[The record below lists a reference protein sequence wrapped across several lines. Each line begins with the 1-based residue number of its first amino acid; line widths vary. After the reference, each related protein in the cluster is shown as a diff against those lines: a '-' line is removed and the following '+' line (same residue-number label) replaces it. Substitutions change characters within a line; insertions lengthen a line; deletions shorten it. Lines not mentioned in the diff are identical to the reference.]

1 MKNILMI
8 KKTKTGQ
15 FVTFERQKIN
25 NRVLHDLKNRST
37 IGIPF
42 YILLA
47 LIVVFAANLHER
59 HLFFSMFFLLSM
71 GGICLFRLIHLA
83 VSRKM
88 GERYETLNKNIFF
101 TSVIVTALIWGLAYA
116 LIMLQEGEYI
126 AQMLMAVCVC
136 GLCAGG
142 VVAFIPHRWLSI
154 YFNVS
159 ILMPATITILVNGLN
174 IPLAVMIFL
183 FSVYMVLIA
192 HRGNREYWNAL
203 ENEYLL
209 EIKSRE
215 MELLSNTDVLTGL
228 YNRRYFDEA
237 FDRELKRSG
246 RNNNLLS
253 VILMDIDRF
262 KKINDTFGHQV
273 GDEYLKKTAA
283 ILTSVFKRDY
293 DIVARYGGEEFIVLL
308 PGINA
313 GHARELAEKVKQK
326 IESMILDHQGKK
338 IGTTISSGI
347 MCCVPKLDTRSDSI
361 ISCADKALY
370 MAKQGGRNRVAV
382 FTSTSGSNE
391 TS

>member
-1 MKNILMI
+1 M
-8 KKTKTGQ
+8 
-15 FVTFERQKIN
+15 
-25 NRVLHDLKNRST
+25 
-37 IGIPF
+37 
-42 YILLA
+42 
-47 LIVVFAANLHER
+47 
-59 HLFFSMFFLLSM
+59 
-71 GGICLFRLIHLA
+71 GICLFRLIHLKI
-83 VSRKM
+83 SPKM

-101 TSVIVTALIWGLAYA
+101 ASVIVTALIWGVAYA

-126 AQMLMAVCVC
+126 AQMLIAVCIC

-154 YFNVS
+154 YFNAS
-159 ILMPATITILVNGLN
+159 ILMPAIITMLANRLN
-174 IPLAVMIFL
+174 TPLAVMIFL

-192 HRGNREYWNAL
+192 YRGNREYWNAL

-237 FDRELKRSG
+237 LDRELKRSG
-246 RNNNLLS
+246 RDNSQIS
-253 VILMDIDRF
+253 VILLDIDRF
-262 KKINDTFGHQV
+262 KKINDTFGHQI

-283 ILTSVFKRDY
+283 TLTSVFKRDY

-313 GHARELAEKVKQK
+313 DHARQLAEKVKQK
-326 IESMILDHQGKK
+326 IESMILDHQGKNV
-338 IGTTISSGI
+338 GTTISSGI
-347 MCCVPKLDTRSDSI
+347 ICCVPNLNTRSDSI
-361 ISCADKALY
+361 ISGADKALY

-382 FTSTSGSNE
+382 FTSSSDSNE
-391 TS
+391 I